1 MWSIVL
7 VILAVLLGIIGII
20 GSIVPAIPGPPISWV
35 GLLLAFLSHR
45 MGGADMSL
53 SFVLIWLGVTVAVTV
68 LDFIVP
74 SRFTRMAGG
83 TKAGSTGATI
93 GMIIGMLFT
102 PIGMIPC
109 SLIGAFEAEWVQEKK
124 SAADAFKS
132 ALGTF
137 LGFLVGTGLKL
148 TASCFMMF
156 HILV

>member
-35 GLLLAFLSHR
+35 GLLLVFLSHR
-45 MGGADMSL
+45 MGGTDMSL

-109 SLIGAFEAEWVQEKK
+109 SLIGAFVAEWVQEKK

-156 HILV
+156 HIIV